1 MPRSPLLLSA
11 VACFL
16 AAAPAF
22 AQAPGGAAPPPPA
35 VTVQTVKSEN
45 VPVTFEYP
53 ARVASSREVEVR
65 AQVGGILLRRTFN
78 EGARVKEG
86 DLLFEIDRRPFE
98 AQVALAEA
106 QVQQAQATQANARRT
121 EERTQALVRSGATS
135 TATLDDAT
143 SQRLLADAAVA
154 AAEAQLQTATLS
166 LDYASV
172 EAPAS
177 GLTSLEQVPEGS
189 LLTTGALLTK
199 ITQLDPAY
207 VNFSAADSEAFS
219 IRNMIEEGRA
229 EGSLEKLTVT
239 VRFGNGTNYEEK
251 GKIDFTSSSID
262 QSTGTILSR
271 AVLPNPDSMLL
282 PGQFVRV
289 EIEGIV
295 VPDAVTIPTEALMQG
310 PQGTFVYVLD
320 DKNVAAVRPVTV
332 GRELEGRLLIS
343 DGLKDGDRVVT
354 VGVIKVRP
362 GSPVTPP
369 DGQPAAGQPAAT
381 QPAAG
386 AQPQA
391 GAQAAAPQQA
401 SAGGTAQAGA
411 AQ

>member
-1 MPRSPLLLSA
+1 MPRSSLLLSTA
-11 VACFL
+11 VFL
-16 AAAPAF
+16 AFVAPALAL
-22 AQAPGGAAPPPPA
+22 AQAPGGGAAPPPPA
-35 VTVQTVKSEN
+35 VTVATVKAEN

-65 AQVGGILLRRTFN
+65 AQVGGILLRRAFN
-78 EGARVKEG
+78 EGSRVNEG

-106 QVQQAQATQANARRT
+106 QLQQAQATQANAVRT
-121 EERTQALVRSGATS
+121 QERTQALVRSGATS

-143 SQRLLADAAVA
+143 SQRLLADAQVA

-177 GLTSLEQVPEGS
+177 GITSLEQVPEGS
-189 LLTTGALLTK
+189 LLNTGDLLTR

-219 IRNMIEEGRA
+219 IRNMIESGQA
-229 EGSLEKLTVT
+229 EGSLDQLRVT
-239 VRFGNGTNYEEK
+239 VRFGNGTNYDQT
-251 GKIDFTSSSID
+251 GTIDFTSSNID

-271 AVLPNPDSMLL
+271 AVLPNPDSQLL

-295 VPDAVTIPTEALMQG
+295 VPNAVTIPTEALMQG
-310 PQGTFVYVLD
+310 PQGTFVYTLD

-343 DGLKDGDRVVT
+343 DGLKDGDRIVT
-354 VGVIKVRP
+354 IGVIKVRP
-362 GSPVTPP
+362 GSPVTPTE
-369 DGQPAAGQPAAT
+369 GQAPQQG
-381 QPAAG
+381 
-386 AQPQA
+386 QPQA
-391 GAQAAAPQQA
+391 GAEGAAPQQA
-401 SAGGTAQAGA
+401 AADAAPQAGA

>member
-1 MPRSPLLLSA
+1 MSRIFPFASALSA
-11 VACFL
+11 ILVASPVL
-16 AAAPAF
+16 AQQPG
-22 AQAPGGAAPPPPA
+22 GGAAPPPPA
-35 VTVQTVKSEN
+35 VTVMTVKAEN

-53 ARVASSREVEVR
+53 ARVSSSREVEVR
-65 AQVGGILLRRTFN
+65 AQVGGILLHRTFN
-78 EGARVKEG
+78 EGSRVNEG

-106 QVQQAQATQANARRT
+106 QLQQAQATQANARRT
-121 EERTQALVRSGATS
+121 QERTQSLVRSGATS

-172 EAPAS
+172 EAPA
-177 GLTSLEQVPEGS
+177 GGITSLEQVPEGS
-189 LLTTGALLTK
+189 LLSTGDLLTR

-229 EGSLEKLTVT
+229 EGSLDQLTVT
-239 VRFGNGTNYEEK
+239 VRFGNGTNYAQK

-271 AVLPNPDSMLL
+271 AVLPNPDSQLL

-332 GRELEGRLLIS
+332 GRELEGRLLIAE
-343 DGLKDGDRVVT
+343 GLKPDDRVVT

-362 GSPVTPP
+362 GSPVTPT
-369 DGQPAAGQPAAT
+369 DGQPAADGQPQAGGAQEGEAAP
-381 QPAAG
+381 QQAAAG
-386 AQPQA
+386 AQP
-391 GAQAAAPQQA
+391 
-401 SAGGTAQAGA
+401 GA
-411 AQ
+411 ARSEASQ